1 MEVFFNKVMFESSMS
16 KNALLNVDSGFKGKL
31 LRALFVETRHF
42 DMRHFDTCSVGYAQ
56 RLVEVVVKGK
66 EQFSK
71 LIVAVEKNIRTMLP
85 SMSEAPLWI
94 GTNRE
99 NKLLVSSM
107 LSGFESDPK
116 GQELLGPDLESL
128 RKKAP
133 WRAIKRPTL
142 VKIAWQALSC
152 LQAVHAYRLVHRD
165 VKLGNFEISLPTGP
179 NNCVTI
185 KIFDFGLSHNYMD
198 ENGDLIDDSTN
209 PDFRLMKY
217 CSFEVGMGCEPFPK
231 DDVIQ
236 LSYAIL
242 YASGYDFPRKLRC
255 PPDELLEWKR
265 ELLRVPDQILPPLA
279 QFLTPFY
286 AVLGE
291 LNDLVPVDHEMLKQ
305 KIQESL
311 PAHNASASLYIE
323 MQDGEETLV

>member
-1 MEVFFNKVMFESSMS
+1 MLRAETIKDLVGLDIRGFHLNRLIGAGSYGAVYESSS
-16 KNALLNVDSGFKGKL
+16 GTEKIAIKASIKGSDVLNEAAAL
-31 LRALFVETRHF
+31 
-42 DMRHFDTCSVGYAQ
+42 Q
-56 RLVEVVVKGK
+56 RLYYCQYTPQYYFHEETPTPNGI
-66 EQFSK
+66 
-71 LIVAVEKNIRTMLP
+71 LHTI
-85 SMSEAPLWI
+85 
-94 GTNRE
+94 
-99 NKLLVSSM
+99 
-107 LSGFESDPK
+107 

-165 VKLGNFEISLPTGP
+165 VKLGNFAISLPTGP

-185 KIFDFGLSHNYMD
+185 KIFDFGLAYNYMD
-198 ENGDLIDDSTN
+198 ENGDLIDDETN
-209 PDFRLMKY
+209 PNFSCMKY
-217 CSFEVGMGCEPFPK
+217 CAFEVAMGMEPMPK

-265 ELLRVPDQILPPLA
+265 ELLRVPAQILPPLA

-286 AVLGE
+286 ESLGD

-305 KIQESL
+305 KVQESL
-311 PAHNASASLYIE
+311 PAHNASANLYIE